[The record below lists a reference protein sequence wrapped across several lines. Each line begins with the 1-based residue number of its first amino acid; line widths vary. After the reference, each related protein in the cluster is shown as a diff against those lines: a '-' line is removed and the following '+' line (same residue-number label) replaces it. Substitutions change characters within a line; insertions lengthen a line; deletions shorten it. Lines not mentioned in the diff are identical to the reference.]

1 MSKQLYTII
10 KQPILNRFK
19 VKMLISSVISWGQL
33 YALGF
38 LATSR
43 SQKIQKIDRIN

>member
-19 VKMLISSVISWGQL
+19 VKMLISSVICWGQL